1 MGGKEIII
9 RVNSGIS
16 VVSAFPTGKGAAV
29 ATDIPMKAV
38 LEPSTSRGTFEDLI
52 DHIHSRL
59 GGNRNVNFRIL
70 SEIPQRQGMKSSSA
84 LVGSMLLAYC
94 KFNSIELS
102 REETLKAGSEISID
116 AGLSYTGATD
126 DLAASIYGGLCIC
139 DNNSRSLERRLN
151 VNRDPCI
158 IIPGEPGQGSNSF
171 GQNDFSWLKNVYD
184 RMWKMVDRKTM
195 SIIAVANGNYMG
207 HMSGNH
213 IPYSQLQGL
222 NFNICGIN
230 GRGASMFF
238 MYDSDRIMLRDASDM
253 RKRGMNPLETHI
265 TNRGAQIHEKKY

>member
-1 MGGKEIII
+1 MGGKEISI

-38 LEPSTSRGTFEDLI
+38 LESSTSRGAFEDLI

-102 REETLKAGSEISID
+102 REETLRAGSEISID

-207 HMSGNH
+207 HMSGNR

-230 GRGASMFF
+230 GRGPSMFF
-238 MYDSDRIMLRDASDM
+238 MYDSDRIMLKDASDM

-265 TNRGAQIHEKKY
+265 TNRGALIHERKS

>member
-1 MGGKEIII
+1 MGGREITI

-16 VVSAFPTGKGAAV
+16 VISAFPTGNGAAV
-29 ATDIPMKAV
+29 ATDIPMKAI
-38 LEPSTSRGTFEDLI
+38 LEPSKSKGAFEYLI
-52 DHIHSRL
+52 DHIYSRL

-102 REETLKAGSEISID
+102 REETLRAGSEISID

-139 DNNSRSLERRLN
+139 NNNSRSLERRLS

>member
-1 MGGKEIII
+1 MGGKEITI

-29 ATDIPMKAV
+29 ATEIPMKAV
-38 LEPSTSRGTFEDLI
+38 LEPSTVRGSFEELI
-52 DHIHSRL
+52 DNVHSRL
-59 GGNRNVNFRIL
+59 GGNRNVNFRII

-84 LVGSMLLAYC
+84 LVGSLLLAYC

-102 REETLKAGSEISID
+102 REELLRTGSEISID
-116 AGLSYTGATD
+116 AGLSHTGATD

-139 DNNSRSLERRLN
+139 DNGRRTLEKRLA
-151 VNRDPCI
+151 VNRYPCMI
-158 IIPGEPGQGSNSF
+158 LAGEPGQRSSSF
-171 GQNDFSWLKNVYD
+171 GDNDFSWLKTVYD

-213 IPYSQLQGL
+213 IPYSQLKDL
-222 NFNICGIN
+222 SFNICGIN
-230 GRGASMFF
+230 GRGPSMFF
-238 MYDSDRIMLRDASDM
+238 MYDSDHMMYKDASEM
-253 RKRGMNPLETHI
+253 KRRGMNVLETHL
-265 TNRGAQIHEKKY
+265 TNRGALIHEKKS

>member
-16 VVSAFPTGKGAAV
+16 VISAFPTGNGAAV
-29 ATDIPMKAV
+29 ATDIPMKAI
-38 LEPSTSRGTFEDLI
+38 LEPSKSKGAFEYLI
-52 DHIHSRL
+52 DHIYSRL

-102 REETLKAGSEISID
+102 REETLRAGSEISID

-139 DNNSRSLERRLN
+139 NNNSRSLERRLN

-171 GQNDFSWLKNVYD
+171 GQNDFSWLKTVYD

-207 HMSGNH
+207 HMSRNH

-230 GRGASMFF
+230 GRGPSMFL
-238 MYDSDRIMLRDASDM
+238 MYDSDRIMLKDASDM
-253 RKRGMNPLETHI
+253 RKRGMNILETHI
-265 TNRGAQIHEKKY
+265 TNRGALIHEKKS